1 MPVLDGF
8 ITILPVTFST
18 LTIALVLLV
27 LVSEHGLRSG
37 VALVTGW
44 FLGAW
49 AVLVL
54 AMQGVVSFAPA
65 SERGL
70 PPWAELGVGVVAIA
84 IGGYVLVRI
93 RAGSGQGQSRLAS
106 AANVLSPIRSV
117 GLGFALSGLSPRQWI
132 FLVPAAALFS
142 ASTVPA
148 PVVVL
153 PLAGAALASLGVAA
167 PVALALAVR
176 RRDPRV
182 MTRAHEWWLRHGDAV
197 GAWAAVVVGVVLIVS
212 ALAAIR

>member
-1 MPVLDGF
+1 MPVLEGF
-8 ITILPVTFST
+8 VTILPVTFST

-37 VALVTGW
+37 AALVAGW
-44 FLGAW
+44 FVGAW

-54 AMQGVVSFAPA
+54 AMLGVVRFAPR
-65 SERGL
+65 SDRGL

-84 IGGYVLVRI
+84 IGGYVLVRN
-93 RAGSGQGQSRLAS
+93 RAGAGRGTSRLAS
-106 AANVLSPIRSV
+106 AADVLSPVRSAA
-117 GLGFALSGLSPRQWI
+117 LGFALSGLSPRQWI

-142 ASTVPA
+142 AGTVPA

-167 PVALALAVR
+167 PVGLAVVVR

-197 GAWAAVVVGVVLIVS
+197 GACAAVVVGVVLVAS
-212 ALAAIR
+212 ALVALR